1 MHNSVAIR
9 QLLIPKNIALLPT
22 LVLSGLTLLGSPI
35 TDDPFSFSTGS
46 PDGKIGTASHPS
58 GPGKI
63 EVESADD
70 FILGNSTLID
80 HATITGLLP
89 AGVSLKDIEGV
100 AVELYRV
107 FPADS
112 DAARTPNVITRVNSP
127 ADNAFDSRDSADKNL
142 QFRSDVLQDNFSV
155 LNTVVNG
162 IHPLPNQFTGG
173 EGAASGQQ
181 VLISITFKTPFEL
194 SAGHYFFKPS
204 VDVTGADFL
213 WLSAPKPTTPPF
225 AGDLQTWIRDE
236 NLAPDWERIGTDV
249 THAGPFN
256 ATFSLSG
263 TELPDSTNS
272 FLLMGLG
279 LAGLLAYR
287 GQSRKQPHSSRA

>member
-1 MHNSVAIR
+1 MHNFVLVR
-9 QLLIPKNIALLPT
+9 QLLIPKSIALLPT
-22 LVLSGLTLLGSPI
+22 LVLSGLTVLGSPI

-46 PDGKIGTASHPS
+46 PDGKVGTASHPS

-70 FILGNSTLID
+70 FILSNSTLID

-89 AGVSLKDIEGV
+89 TGVSLKDIEGV

-112 DAARTPNVITRVNSP
+112 DATRTPNVVTRANSP

-142 QFRSDVLQDNFSV
+142 KFQADVLQDSFSV
-155 LNTVVNG
+155 LNTVVDG
-162 IHPLPNQFTGG
+162 IHPKPNQTTGG
-173 EGAASGQQ
+173 EGAASGQE

-194 SAGHYFFKPS
+194 AAGHYFFKPS
-204 VDVTGADFL
+204 VDVTGANFL
-213 WLSAPKPTTPPF
+213 WLSAPKPTAPPLF

-249 THAGPFN
+249 IGAGAFN

-263 TELPDSTNS
+263 TELPDNS
-272 FLLMGLG
+272 N
-279 LAGLLAYR
+279 
-287 GQSRKQPHSSRA
+287 